1 MTDNECKEVITHIR
15 GMLKFKRQAQ
25 HLGLRELCDQCGVS
39 IPTLSRFE
47 RGHSLDAE
55 TFLKIVEWLQ
65 PTAQGPAR
73 QRKGVE

>member
-1 MTDNECKEVITHIR
+1 MTTEECREVIAHVR
-15 GMLKFKRQAQ
+15 ALVKFKRQAQ

-55 TFLKIVEWLQ
+55 TFLKLVEWLQ
-65 PTAQGPAR
+65 PTVQTPAR
-73 QRKGVE
+73 MRQP